1 MSDYSKGK
9 TLTTDKI
16 PVTEQEIDDLIV
28 HLNIHYGD
36 DTPLTTED
44 GDLLIEALE
53 SYKEKIKEKNG

>member
-1 MSDYSKGK
+1 MMA
-9 TLTTDKI
+9 DKI